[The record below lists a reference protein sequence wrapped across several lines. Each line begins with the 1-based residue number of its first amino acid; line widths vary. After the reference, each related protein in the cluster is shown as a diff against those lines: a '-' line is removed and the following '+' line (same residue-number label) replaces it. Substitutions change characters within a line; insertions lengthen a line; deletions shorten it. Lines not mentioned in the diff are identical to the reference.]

1 MSAATQRLDRA
12 VEIAKFHGR
21 APLVHRCPDCEVEVL
36 RATLALIGEAMVAGL
51 LVWTGKEGD
60 DDELAVAL

>member
-21 APLVHRCPDCEVEVL
+21 APSHQCPDCEVEVL

-51 LVWTGKEGD
+51 LVWTGRKGD